1 MCPNEPLPPAAVYWI
16 TGLAGAGKTTLARLL
31 HAHLRAQGQPAVL
44 LDGDAIREILGETGS
59 YDLAGRRRM
68 AMRISRLCHW
78 LSQQGIPV
86 VCATISLF
94 HACQR
99 WNREHLQ
106 GYCEIL
112 LRLPLDVLVRRDQK
126 GLYSAALRGEI
137 GNVMGV
143 DLEPEWP
150 ERPDIILEISGEE
163 PPQVILESL
172 LNALGP

>member
-1 MCPNEPLPPAAVYWI
+1 
-16 TGLAGAGKTTLARLL
+16 
-31 HAHLRAQGQPAVL
+31 
-44 LDGDAIREILGETGS
+44 
-59 YDLAGRRRM
+59 
-68 AMRISRLCHW
+68 MRISRLCHW